1 MQEQEIEVKNL
12 DHLGLVAGMIDEL
25 GIVRIIDQ
33 LIPKDESKGAKLSFG
48 ELTKAMILNGLGYV
62 NKQLYMVKDFFK
74 DKPLKQLFN
83 KEDISW
89 QYFNDDSLGR
99 TLDKLYEYGVTNI
112 FEKIAKN
119 TVDTLNIKV
128 DALNIDST
136 SFHVDGE
143 YKNSELLSEDESGV
157 AVRLKKGYSR
167 DYHPELKQV
176 VLNLIVENSSGIPLV
191 LKVAD
196 GNQIDTQGF
205 NEIVKKH
212 IESLKNNYNDKFLLI
227 GDASLY
233 VEDSIQSL
241 HNQNLLFITRVP
253 VKFKEAKELLKEL
266 KDEELTT
273 IDENY
278 SYKSVVLKH
287 FGINAKWVVYKSNL
301 SNKKEVGTLN
311 KVLLKNSSNELKEA
325 NRLKKRTFYCT
336 EDAVSSYNKLKQD
349 SKFIKLTEYK
359 IIQKPKFQSKGRPKK
374 DEKPVSFEY
383 YLDYYTYMDID
394 TTQEQRNLKCGYF
407 ILATNDLTIS
417 AKELLDEYKTQQR
430 VERGFRFLKSPEF
443 LSDAIFLK
451 TESRIEAMLMI
462 MTLCLLVYV
471 SLEYK
476 IRQELKQRNLT
487 IPNQLNKE
495 VQNPTT
501 RWIFQIFFAIHIV
514 TVAKTFQQVVGI
526 NELHLK
532 ILNLLGDR
540 YKRFYGIDGG
550 ARSEKNIKSGA
561 E

>member
-176 VLNLIVENSSGIPLV
+176 VLNLIVENSSGIPLM

-233 VEDSIQSL
+233 VEDSIKSL

-336 EDAVSSYNKLKQD
+336 EDAVSAYNKLKQD

-451 TESRIEAMLMI
+451 TEKRIEAMLMI
-462 MTLCLLVYV
+462 MTLCLLVY
-471 SLEYK
+471 SALEYK

>member
-176 VLNLIVENSSGIPLV
+176 VLNLIVENSSGIPLM

-336 EDAVSSYNKLKQD
+336 EDAVSAYNKLKQD

-550 ARSEKNIKSGA
+550 GRSEKNIKSGA

>member
-176 VLNLIVENSSGIPLV
+176 VLNLIVENSSGIPLM

-550 ARSEKNIKSGA
+550 GRSEKNIKSGA

>member
-1 MQEQEIEVKNL
+1 
-12 DHLGLVAGMIDEL
+12 
-25 GIVRIIDQ
+25 
-33 LIPKDESKGAKLSFG
+33 
-48 ELTKAMILNGLGYV
+48 
-62 NKQLYMVKDFFK
+62 
-74 DKPLKQLFN
+74 
-83 KEDISW
+83 
-89 QYFNDDSLGR
+89 
-99 TLDKLYEYGVTNI
+99 
-112 FEKIAKN
+112 
-119 TVDTLNIKV
+119 
-128 DALNIDST
+128 
-136 SFHVDGE
+136 
-143 YKNSELLSEDESGV
+143 
-157 AVRLKKGYSR
+157 
-167 DYHPELKQV
+167 
-176 VLNLIVENSSGIPLV
+176 
-191 LKVAD
+191 
-196 GNQIDTQGF
+196 
-205 NEIVKKH
+205 
-212 IESLKNNYNDKFLLI
+212 
-227 GDASLY
+227 
-233 VEDSIQSL
+233 L
-241 HNQNLLFITRVP
+241 HNLNLLFITRVP
-253 VKFKEAKELLKEL
+253 IKFKEAKELLKEL

-336 EDAVSSYNKLKQD
+336 EDAVSAYNKLKQD

-451 TESRIEAMLMI
+451 TEKRIEAMLMI
-462 MTLCLLVYV
+462 MTLCLLVY
-471 SLEYK
+471 SALEYK

-550 ARSEKNIKSGA
+550 GRSEKNIKSGA